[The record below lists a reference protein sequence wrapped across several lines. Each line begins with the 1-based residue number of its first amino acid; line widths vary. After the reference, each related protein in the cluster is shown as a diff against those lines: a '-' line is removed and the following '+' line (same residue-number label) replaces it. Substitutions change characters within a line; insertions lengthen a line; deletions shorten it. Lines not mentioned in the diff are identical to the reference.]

1 VSSSPALLRWS
12 LRLCSFA
19 AFALIWQV
27 AASRIH
33 SLLFPSFTETVA
45 SLARLVATR
54 QLWEALWVSHQ
65 AMLLG
70 FAAAV
75 AIGIATGLIMGRW
88 PAADAF
94 VDPYLTIL
102 LATPMSAVIPVVII
116 TFGIGLFSRAAVVL
130 LFSVVVIAVN
140 TRAGLRTLDPAW
152 LEMAR
157 SFGATERQ
165 LWRTVIVPG
174 ALPAILTGLQLGVG
188 RALTGMVAVELL
200 LVAVGIGRL
209 ISDFQGMFDAGA
221 IYATV
226 AVVVAEAV
234 ILLNALRWLERRFA
248 PWAAQIA
255 VE

>member
-1 VSSSPALLRWS
+1 LNASPALLRWT
-12 LRLCSFA
+12 LRIASFA
-19 AFALIWQV
+19 IFALLWQL
-27 AASRIH
+27 AASAIQ
-33 SLLFPSFTETVA
+33 SLLFPSFVETVR
-45 SLARLVATR
+45 SLARLIATR
-54 QLWEALWVSHQ
+54 QLWEALWISHQ

-70 FAAAV
+70 FAAA
-75 AIGIATGLIMGRW
+75 ATLGIATGLIMGRW

-116 TFGIGLFSRAAVVL
+116 TLGLGLFSRATVVL
-130 LFSVVVIAVN
+130 LFAVVVVAVN

-157 SFGATERQ
+157 TFGATEGQ
-165 LWRTVIVPG
+165 LWRKVILPG

-209 ISDFQGMFDAGA
+209 ISDFQGNFDAGA

-234 ILLNALRWLERRFA
+234 IVLKALRWLEGRFA
-248 PWAAQIA
+248 PWSGQIA